1 MKLFSPVC
9 VFQFSE
15 NVDSVDNLMILNTL
29 YYYNLIFFLYI
40 YFILV
45 VLLCTF

>member
-29 YYYNLIFFLYI
+29 YYYNLIVFLYI

>member
-29 YYYNLIFFLYI
+29 YHYSLKNFLYI
-40 YFILV
+40 YFSLV